1 MSLTIKWHNHI
12 KTYHGKVAAA
22 ILLLLL
28 LAGMTGCQSKP
39 GSSSEPGLSLGIA
52 SVPNLRDLG
61 GYKTRD
67 GATVVPR
74 WNYILRLYQPNKE
87 ILDGTWTF
95 TKPEPVE

>member
-61 GYKTRD
+61 GCKTRD
-67 GATVVPR
+67 GDKR
-74 WNYILRLYQPNKE
+74 KI
-87 ILDGTWTF
+87 IGF
-95 TKPEPVE
+95 S